1 MISSVERY
9 SSMSGRKRAGLL
21 GGRLLRGLI
30 IAFVLYLVVSRFF
43 AATFRI
49 ESVSM
54 EPGLAPADRVVVSL
68 LAYGPRVPFSPSRF
82 PGLGEPSRGD
92 LVVVRP
98 PFYDDPGIVERL
110 FEPVV
115 SFFTV
120 QKATLRR
127 DLYNSRVSGYM
138 VKRLVGLPGDT
149 LRMSNYVLSI
159 KPRDG
164 TAFVTEQQLGGSA
177 YRVLGAAATAGNGSA
192 APGDGGAAPGWDASL
207 PLSGNSA
214 ELHLG
219 DDQYY
224 VLGDNRPDS
233 SDSRSWG
240 PIGRERIIGKVIY
253 RYWPVRALGTP

>member
-1 MISSVERY
+1 MITSVERY
-9 SSMSGRKRAGLL
+9 SSVSGRKRAGLL

-30 IAFVLYLVVSRFF
+30 IAFILYLVVSRFL

-54 EPGLAPADRVVVSL
+54 EPGLSPADRVIVSL
-68 LAYGPRVPFSPSRF
+68 LAYGPRVPFSQSRF
-82 PGLGEPSRGD
+82 PGLGDPSRGD
-92 LVVVRP
+92 VVVVRP
-98 PFYDDPGIVERL
+98 PFYGDPGIAERL

-120 QKATLRR
+120 QKGTLRR
-127 DLYNSRVSGYM
+127 DLYNARVNGYM
-138 VKRLVGLPGDT
+138 VKRLVGMPGDT
-149 LRMSNYVLSI
+149 LRMNGYVVSI
-159 KPRDG
+159 KPRGG
-164 TAFVTEQQLGGSA
+164 TEFVGEQQLLGGA
-177 YRVLGAAATAGNGSA
+177 YQVLAGASGGTNAGG
-192 APGDGGAAPGWDASL
+192 PAAPGWDASL
-207 PLSGNSA
+207 PASGSTD
-214 ELHLG
+214 EVHLA